1 MQHRFTNALAF
12 ESSPYLLQ
20 HAHNPVNWFPWGE
33 EALQMALEQQK
44 PILVSIGYAA
54 CHWCHVMERESFEQE
69 DVAAFMNEH
78 FINIKID
85 REERPD
91 LDQVYM
97 DAVQVITG
105 SGGWPLNVFL
115 TPEGKPFYGGTYFPP
130 RRAYNRP
137 SWMEVLGFI
146 SKTWEEKREELVTQ
160 ADQLIK
166 HLQEANRFYT
176 GQTAAE
182 ALPGT
187 EGFQSSQCRAVREG
201 LMRMADTIEGGF
213 GKAPKFP
220 QTGSIR
226 YLLAHGYLFG
236 DQDAQAQAE
245 LSLDKMIR
253 GGIYD
258 QLRGGF
264 ARYSTDD
271 KWLVPHFE
279 KMLYD
284 NALLL
289 VSLCEAWQLTGNE
302 NYREAIDETMEFI
315 REEMKDPDGGYYAA
329 LDADSEGEEGKFYVW
344 DYDAFRDAAGE
355 NADRLCRYYGVTPGG
370 NWESSNILNRPET
383 DATLLA
389 EWNLEPAAFRLM
401 LREAK
406 SRLLAARAERPR
418 PLTDDKI
425 ILGWNALLLTAMC
438 RVYAC
443 FAEERVLQEAIS
455 LYHFLRVKF
464 DEDGMIQ
471 RHTYKN
477 GQARHPAF
485 LDDYAYLAEA
495 CIALQEITGNQEYL
509 FDAKAL
515 VEFAVNSFYD
525 EESGF
530 FFYTR
535 KGQADIITRKIEVFD
550 QATPSGNSV
559 MCANLFYLSRVFDR
573 PGWFDMANHMLQKLT
588 PLLLKHPASFSIW
601 ANEML
606 KECAGV
612 REIIISGP
620 DPSALRAFV
629 LKTYIPG
636 RVIQSIDADTDMP
649 LLRGRGPGMVNMV
662 FVCRNQQC
670 EAPVSGT
677 PELAG
682 LLKNHAHLT

>member
-1 MQHRFTNALAF
+1 MPHRFTNALAS

-20 HAHNPVNWFPWGE
+20 HAHNPVNWFPWGDA
-33 EALQMALEQQK
+33 ALLLAKEQHK

-91 LDQVYM
+91 LDQLYM

-130 RRAYNRP
+130 KRAYNRP
-137 SWMEVLGFI
+137 SWMEVLAFI
-146 SKTWEEKREELVTQ
+146 AKTWDEKREELVTQ

-166 HLQEANRFYT
+166 HIQDANRFYT
-176 GQTAAE
+176 GLSGGDAITE
-182 ALPGT
+182 PG
-187 EGFQSSQCRAVREG
+187 GFQNSQCRAVREG
-201 LMRMADTIEGGF
+201 LMRMADRSEGGF
-213 GKAPKFP
+213 GRAPKFP

-236 DQDAQAQAE
+236 DPDAQDQAE
-245 LSLDKMIR
+245 LSLEKMIR

-271 KWLVPHFE
+271 RWLVPHFE

-289 VSLCEAWQLTGNE
+289 VTMCEAWQLTGKD
-302 NYREAIDETMEFI
+302 NYREAIHETMEFI
-315 REEMKDPDGGYYAA
+315 RMEMKGPEGGYYAA

-344 DYDAFRDAAGE
+344 TYDAFREAAGE
-355 NADRLCRYYGVTPGG
+355 NADRLCRYYGVSTGG
-370 NWESSNILNRPET
+370 NWEGTNILHRPFADE
-383 DATLLA
+383 TLLA
-389 EWNLEPAAFRLM
+389 EWNMEPDGLRQM

-406 SRLLAARAERPR
+406 SRLLAVRGGRTRPM
-418 PLTDDKI
+418 TDDKV

-443 FAEERVLQEAIS
+443 FGDSSVLQEATA
-455 LYHFLRVKF
+455 LYAFLRDKF
-464 DEDGMIQ
+464 DEAGMIQ
-471 RHTYKN
+471 KHTYKN
-477 GQARHPAF
+477 GQAKHPAF

-495 CIALQEITGNQEYL
+495 CIALQEITGNQQYL

-515 VEFAVNSFYD
+515 TEYAIKSFFD

-535 KGQADIITRKIEVFD
+535 EGQDDIITRKVEVFD
-550 QATPSGNSV
+550 NATPSGNSV
-559 MCANLFYLSRVFDR
+559 MCANLFYLARVFERADWL
-573 PGWFDMANHMLQKLT
+573 GMANHMLRKLL
-588 PLLLKHPASFSIW
+588 PLLLKHPASFSVW
-601 ANEML
+601 SNEML

-612 REIIISGP
+612 REIILSGP
-620 DPSALRAFV
+620 DPGKLRAFV
-629 LKTYIPG
+629 LQTYIPG
-636 RVIQSIDADTDMP
+636 RVIQTVDADTDMP
-649 LLRGRGPGMVNMV
+649 LFQGRGPGMENMV
-662 FVCRNQQC
+662 YVCRGQQC
-670 EAPVSGT
+670 EAPVSGLH
-677 PELAG
+677 ELAG
-682 LLKNHAHLT
+682 LLKNHTHLT